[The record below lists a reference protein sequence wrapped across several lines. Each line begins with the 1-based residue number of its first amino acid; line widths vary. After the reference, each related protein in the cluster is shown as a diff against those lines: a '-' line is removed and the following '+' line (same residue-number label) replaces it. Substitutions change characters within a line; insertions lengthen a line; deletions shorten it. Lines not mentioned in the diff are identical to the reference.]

1 MIATYALCGFSNPG
15 SVGISIGTLITLA
28 PSQRKVITEVAFRA
42 FIAGSAT
49 CFLTACIAGTLQI
62 LFFLK

>member
-15 SVGISIGTLITLA
+15 SIGILMGVLTAMA
-28 PSQRKVITEVAFRA
+28 PNQRSAIAQVAVRA

-49 CFLTACIAGTLQI
+49 CFMTACIAGEL
-62 LFFLK
+62 

>member
-1 MIATYALCGFSNPG
+1 MIATYALCGYSNFG
-15 SVGISIGTLITLA
+15 AIAISIGSLIPLA

-49 CFLTACIAGTLQI
+49 CFLTACIAGTLQM
-62 LFFLK
+62 